1 MDIVRLSRVFLGVAV
16 LMVVLAAVAC
26 EDDDDA
32 GHAETPAP
40 VATSDSAGAMDGGD
54 NDAKSMDYDKARA
67 GYEKLTEE
75 DLEVAMGFL
84 EAFMGM
90 AMEDDEDAKV
100 GVIGDAQDAGIWVN
114 GVGVVSAPP
123 DLAELDLGVSA
134 TADPVYEARD
144 HAANAMAAVIA
155 SLVGNGVDTADIRT
169 RQFSI
174 QPQYEWVERLEE
186 GARRSERVLVGYQV
200 SNTVSVLV
208 RDLDGVADLLDDA
221 VKAGGDLIRIN
232 GVSFRIEDTS
242 ELETQAREKAVEDAM
257 ARAAELAGNAG
268 VTLGRLVYLS
278 EVRDEPVFAERAL
291 VSFAADSSA
300 STPISPGQQEVRV
313 TVRAVFDIE

>member
-16 LMVVLAAVAC
+16 LLLVLAAVAC

-32 GHAETPAP
+32 GHAETPTP
-40 VATSDSAGAMDGGD
+40 VAASDSADAMDGD
-54 NDAKSMDYDKARA
+54 DSDAKSKDYDKDRLD
-67 GYEKLTEE
+67 YEKPSEE
-75 DLEVAMGFL
+75 DLAVAMGFL

-90 AMEDDEDAKV
+90 AMKDGEDAKL

-155 SLVGNGVDTADIRT
+155 ALVGNGVDMADIRT

-200 SNTVSVLV
+200 SNTVRVLV
-208 RDLDGVADLLDDA
+208 RDLDRVADLLDGA

-232 GVSFRIEDTS
+232 GINFRIEDTS
-242 ELETQAREKAVEDAM
+242 ELQTQAREKAVEDAM

-278 EVRDEPVFAERAL
+278 EVSDGPVFAERAFAT
-291 VSFAADSSA
+291 FAADA
-300 STPISPGQQEVRV
+300 GTSTPISPGEQEVRV